1 MKSMLSDKYHLET
14 PARLPDQ
21 VAEILAAE
29 IDKGNLRPGDKLP
42 PEAELSK
49 NFKVSRAV
57 IREALSQLKY
67 DGLLDSRQ
75 GKGVIVLGNASR
87 RSFRLAEA
95 EKLSERDLAQL
106 YELRAILESE
116 TSALAALRRS
126 KKNLDVLAK
135 CLRNMA
141 LAVEKDSNGI
151 FPDLEFHQCIARAS
165 GNQHV
170 CDLML
175 FLNDKVSVMIGEAR
189 SHSRQHAGLPQKVQK
204 EHEAIFQS
212 IKAQEPDKARQAA
225 MIHLKNSARRLGL
238 SILADG
244 SQEKK
249 T

>member
-1 MKSMLSDKYHLET
+1 MLSDKFRLEQ
-14 PARLPDQ
+14 PARLPDR
-21 VAEILAAE
+21 VAAILAAE

-42 PEAELSK
+42 PEVELSK
-49 NFKVSRAV
+49 NFNVSRAV

-67 DGLLDSRQ
+67 EGLLDSHQ
-75 GKGVIVLGNASR
+75 GKGVIVVGNAGR

-95 EKLSERDLAQL
+95 EKLSERDLSQL

-116 TSALAALRRS
+116 TAALAALRRS
-126 KKNLDVLAK
+126 KKNLNVLKK
-135 CLRNMA
+135 CLKSMA
-141 LAVEKDSNGI
+141 VAVEKDDSGI

-189 SHSRQHAGLPQKVQK
+189 SHSRQHVGLPERVQK
-204 EHEAIFQS
+204 EHEAIFQA
-212 IKAQEPDKARQAA
+212 IEAQDPDKAKEAA
-225 MIHLKNSARRLGL
+225 MIHLKNSAKRLGL
-238 SILADG
+238 SILAD
-244 SQEKK
+244 E